1 MPRSCQLPS
10 GLTTRNSAFS
20 RASSLLTFQ
29 HLVLTLARPP
39 FKAGALFPLCFGNV
53 GRQHQFP
60 SHLFSFLLL
69 DFFIVNAQ
77 LFIFLQPAPFQLV
90 SRPSLPLWHSSL
102 KGGTMPLTERDPN
115 ISGRNSR
122 ASNIS
127 GSSKGYQK
135 TNIARSD
142 LLSAAPGVMS
152 MLRTSTELGDIGTLT
167 FDSSHLPSMPRQQR
181 RSGTTSRM
189 STGSSHSQGSRRTPN
204 HNAWPSGSSNPR
216 GSLTTET
223 NIPQFLPDTLS
234 PTLMNIPGVSPLV
247 PHSRLSRDGRSF
259 SLTHVS
265 QPSYALSSHRS
276 YTSLRNHDSSLRP
289 RSPYRYPTRLR
300 HPTYRP
306 GSPALSDVTG
316 VHPRRVH
323 GHPYGPRKRNPSLQ
337 SNHSDDRIRMPHYR
351 ARSRSNASSS
361 GNAPLFIEQV
371 RRVRTPALGSNSSRS
386 TNPHTDSE
394 APSSDSPSS
403 FPPTPK
409 DGSSMEVL
417 LSPTSTS
424 VLVNQLQESVKAETS
439 RGPLYYDYSEQ
450 FDRDAL
456 CEPEPEA
463 IPMGFVHRIKTILE
477 ERGANETTLPQS
489 NLEAQKAQK
498 SVEPPVLELVELPAS
513 PVARRITRHMVL
525 AALEP
530 GSTTDDMTTLPAVA
544 KPLNRASIHGGE
556 ELDESC
562 TVTVDPPVSLIPDQE
577 KSPSV
582 ISESSS
588 RKSEASAPNSTID
601 FALLYSK
608 MDEDEEL
615 TQQGDAEN
623 VPKDDIEGR
632 ADKRPSIKTGH
643 SSKFS
648 DAKSF
653 KSCKESDAKSSKES
667 DGKSFKTAK
676 DTVTPDRGTSSVPVM
691 GSKPFEKSSSRLSL
705 RPGSASVLASSVV
718 DNVPQLP
725 SVIPHRESSSSKEA
739 QRSQAVADFLMRLS
753 RPRMFSRHSAKDDF
767 SEKKTSKVDGS
778 SKDKTSEKRASRV
791 ASLVEEEKAESRRSV
806 KIESITEEES
816 SEKKPAGVESTLR
829 NSASENRRSRS
840 HSLSRDHITERRV
853 SRVESFQNVHTHLK
867 KSTGGQSMLS
877 IDSFKKHHTRLK
889 SLAKGELAHRESVG
903 EERATSLEMQ
913 ISELEDIPA
922 PTFSA
927 REHRTP
933 FDSPSV
939 YVTDAPTPTF
949 SEGPQHLSARYSAP
963 HDNAYRDSNTTTHLV
978 WNARKTQFP
987 IPIEALNANVGH
999 RRSEDDSTTDLR
1011 LSAFRYPA
1019 AYLPDVKEDL
1029 HEDSSVNTSAS
1040 NMKSAALRHP
1050 LGRLP
1055 SMRASMDECRVLKHP
1070 SINSFRK
1077 GALART
1083 RNLPSLNF
1091 SQMDLFAKLNEAL
1104 DTGAGASK
1112 SMDYA
1117 EEYRE
1122 LFLSPLGESN
1132 SSGEI
1137 REKYKS
1143 LFGGLDEY
1151 LKSADIQPDTPIFDF
1166 VASHQSNLVFETSHQ
1181 PLSNEEFIAEIDNL
1195 TIPTLGGLTQRLS
1208 EFLPS
1213 FKRYYQGDDQGSNT
1227 ENPVFEHAL
1236 EQLSEVGLDVPPL
1249 NTVRSSARLRPMPGH
1264 QQLLVMEDGLYEKLA
1279 AKEAPKEEPV
1289 EAEEQARS
1297 SSESIRSK
1305 ASSHRNSKTP
1315 LAELEAPMPLL
1326 LRTRSLSLG
1335 GFDDFRASFE
1345 STLRRRSL
1353 RSLVS
1358 SPTET
1363 RPWNLDKNYPWADT
1377 IPPIDI
1383 SLPSPTPAR
1392 DAARPGPSR
1401 LRRMSGSSDETH
1413 TDSEA
1418 EELPAAS
1425 AVEDTTCED
1434 PFRHARKFS
1443 KQSVVGSISR
1453 RIGLFDNNGYPTGP
1467 DSLRNDDRSV
1477 DPGDRY
1483 PTTGL
1488 TPPSAFNVD
1497 EVNSFFS
1504 DDSSHRNHVG
1514 IFRKRLTHLRSKRPL
1529 ATRSHSAVG
1538 TRSLPDADVGPS
1550 GSQSGS
1556 DSEESSLHTFDGTVG
1571 MSKIEF
1577 RARKVV
1583 ERIKTMW
1590 FKSGD
1595 LFRNLSVRS
1604 NTTSMIDRSEYRQ
1617 GSEVYSG
1624 T

>member
-1 MPRSCQLPS
+1 
-10 GLTTRNSAFS
+10 
-20 RASSLLTFQ
+20 
-29 HLVLTLARPP
+29 
-39 FKAGALFPLCFGNV
+39 
-53 GRQHQFP
+53 
-60 SHLFSFLLL
+60 
-69 DFFIVNAQ
+69 
-77 LFIFLQPAPFQLV
+77 
-90 SRPSLPLWHSSL
+90 
-102 KGGTMPLTERDPN
+102 MPLTERDPN

-122 ASNIS
+122 ASNLS
-127 GSSKGYQK
+127 ASSRGYQK
-135 TNIARSD
+135 VNIARSD

-181 RSGTTSRM
+181 RSGATSRM
-189 STGSSHSQGSRRTPN
+189 STGSSHSRGSKRTPS

-216 GSLTTET
+216 GSLTTDT

-259 SLTHVS
+259 SLTHAS
-265 QPSYALSSHRS
+265 KPSYALSSHRS
-276 YTSLRNHDSSLRP
+276 YTSLRNHDSALRP

-300 HPTYRP
+300 QPAYRP

-316 VHPRRVH
+316 IHPRRVH
-323 GHPYGPRKRNPSLQ
+323 GHPYAPRKRNPSIQ
-337 SNHSDDRIRMPHYR
+337 SNRSDDRNRVPHYR

-386 TNPHTDSE
+386 TNQHTDSE

-417 LSPTSTS
+417 LSPTNTS
-424 VLVNQLQESVKAETS
+424 VLVNQLQESVKAEIS
-439 RGPLYYDYSEQ
+439 RAPLYYDYSEQ

-477 ERGANETTLPQS
+477 ERGANDTTNTQS
-489 NLEAQKAQK
+489 NVDAQKVKQ
-498 SVEPPVLELVELPAS
+498 SVEPPEIGLVELPAS
-513 PVARRITRHMVL
+513 PVAKRITRHKVL

-544 KPLNRASIHGGE
+544 KPLDIPSIHDVE
-556 ELDESC
+556 EPDESC
-562 TVTVDPPVSLIPDQE
+562 TVTVDPPISFLPDQE
-577 KSPSV
+577 KSQSV
-582 ISESSS
+582 MSKSTS
-588 RKSEASAPNSTID
+588 KNSEASAPNSTID
-601 FALLYSK
+601 FAILYSK
-608 MDEDEEL
+608 MGEDQEL
-615 TQQGDAEN
+615 TQQGNAESN
-623 VPKDDIEGR
+623 PEDNLEDH
-632 ADKRPSIKTGH
+632 ADKRPSVKNRH

-653 KSCKESDAKSSKES
+653 KSCKESDPKPSKDS

-676 DTVTPDRGTSSVPVM
+676 DNITPDRGTSSVPVM
-691 GSKPFEKSSSRLSL
+691 GAKPFEKATSRLSS
-705 RPGSASVLASSVV
+705 RPSSTTVFTTPSV

-725 SVIPHRESSSSKEA
+725 SVIPLRESSSSKEA

-753 RPRMFSRHSAKDDF
+753 RPRMFIRHSAKVDSVEKKDSKMDG
-767 SEKKTSKVDGS
+767 SEKDQA
-778 SKDKTSEKRASRV
+778 SEKRASRV
-791 ASLVEEEKAESRRSV
+791 VSLVEEEAPESRRSV
-806 KIESITEEES
+806 KIDSITKEELLQ
-816 SEKKPAGVESTLR
+816 KKSTGVGPTLR
-829 NSASENRRSRS
+829 NPSSEIRHSRS
-840 HSLSRDHITERRV
+840 HSLSQDLVMERRV
-853 SRVESFQNVHTHLK
+853 SRAESFHNVHTHLK

-877 IDSFKKHHTRLK
+877 IDSLKKHHSRLK
-889 SLAKGELAHRESVG
+889 SLAKGEMAHCESVD
-903 EERATSLEMQ
+903 EEQAASLKTQ
-913 ISELEDIPA
+913 IQEPDNIPA
-922 PTFSA
+922 PNISA
-927 REHRTP
+927 RERHTP

-939 YVTDAPTPTF
+939 YVTDPPTPTF
-949 SEGPQHLSARYSAP
+949 SEGPQQHSARYPTSN
-963 HDNAYRDSNTTTHLV
+963 DNSYRDSNTTTHLV

-987 IPIEALNANVGH
+987 IPIEALHASAGH

-1040 NMKSAALRHP
+1040 NMKSSALKYP
-1050 LGRLP
+1050 LGRRP

-1070 SINSFRK
+1070 SINSFHK
-1077 GALART
+1077 GGLART

-1104 DTGAGASK
+1104 DVGAGASK

-1122 LFLSPLGESN
+1122 LFISPLGESHC
-1132 SSGEI
+1132 SGEI

-1151 LKSADIQPDTPIFDF
+1151 MKSEDIQPDTPIFDF
-1166 VASHQSNLVFETSHQ
+1166 VVSQQSNLVFESSHQ
-1181 PLSNEEFIAEIDNL
+1181 QLSNEEFIAEIDNL

-1213 FKRYYQGDDQGSNT
+1213 LKRYYQGDDQGPHS
-1227 ENPVFEHAL
+1227 ENPVIEHAL
-1236 EQLSEVGLDVPPL
+1236 EELNEVGLDVPPL
-1249 NTVRSSARLRPMPGH
+1249 NTVRSSARLRPVPGH

-1279 AKEAPKEEPV
+1279 AKEAPKEHLV
-1289 EAEEQARS
+1289 EADEQAGS
-1297 SSESIRSK
+1297 SSGSIHSK
-1305 ASSHRNSKTP
+1305 TSSHRKSKTP
-1315 LAELEAPMPLL
+1315 LAELEAPMPVL

-1377 IPPIDI
+1377 IAPIDI

-1392 DAARPGPSR
+1392 EAARPGPSR
-1401 LRRMSGSSDETH
+1401 LRRMSECSDQTH
-1413 TDSEA
+1413 SDSET
-1418 EELPAAS
+1418 EEAPAIS

-1443 KQSVVGSISR
+1443 KQSVGGSISR
-1453 RIGLFDNNGYPTGP
+1453 RMGLFDNNGYPTGP

-1504 DDSSHRNHVG
+1504 DDSSHRNHLG
-1514 IFRKRLTHLRSKRPL
+1514 IFRKRLTHLRSKKPL
-1529 ATRSHSAVG
+1529 ATRSHSAIG

-1550 GSQSGS
+1550 GSHSGS

-1595 LFRNLSVRS
+1595 LLRSLSIRS
-1604 NTTSMIDRSEYRQ
+1604 NSTSMIDRSDYMQ
-1617 GSEVYSG
+1617 PSEVYPG